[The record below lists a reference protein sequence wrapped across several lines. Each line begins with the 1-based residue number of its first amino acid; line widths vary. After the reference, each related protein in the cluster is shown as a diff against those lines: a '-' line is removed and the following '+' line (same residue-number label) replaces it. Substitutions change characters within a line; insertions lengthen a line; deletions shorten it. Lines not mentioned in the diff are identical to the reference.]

1 MVRGWLALLDDS
13 ERLAMA
19 RTNSKNTALCENGAR
34 QLNALADSIRV
45 HNSIDGK
52 VADLFRE
59 AAMMM
64 RKTGS
69 GMELRRSV
77 PIRTRI
83 G

>member
-1 MVRGWLALLDDS
+1 MARDWLGLLDDS

-19 RTNSKNTALCENGAR
+19 RTKSKSTALYENGAR

-45 HNSIDGK
+45 RNSIDGK

-64 RKTGS
+64 SKTGS
-69 GMELRRSV
+69 GMERRRRA